1 MRLRWDGDRPLADRA
16 MVAALYEVSE
26 RTVRRHCTPVDRDP
40 RAGQPRGA
48 GVAWYDAFAA
58 GDALADVAP
67 RPAQARTLA
76 ALTYR
81 RTRRHET
88 GTNHPGGN

>member
-1 MRLRWDGDRPLADRA
+1 VRIRWDGDQPLADRE
-16 MVAALYEVSE
+16 MLAALYEVSE
-26 RTVRRHCTPVDRDP
+26 RTVRRHCQPVDRDV
-40 RAGQPRGA
+40 RAGQPRGDG

-58 GDALADVAP
+58 GDALAGVAP

-81 RTRRHET
+81 RTRRR
-88 GTNHPGGN
+88 GAA